1 MMVHQTSNHGCRRR
15 SVLNLA
21 GFLVRSAA
29 NGPGIRA
36 VVWVQGCPIRCK
48 GCFNPAFW
56 SFSPAS
62 MVSADDLADR
72 ILATEGIDGVTFSG
86 GEPFSQADTLA
97 SVGEQVREAGHTV
110 VTYTGYTYE
119 QLTSSTDPAWNR
131 LLGVTDL
138 LIAGPFIG
146 TLVCHDPY
154 IGSSNQQLI
163 SLTGRVRTD
172 APLKQ
177 MHGEIIEFSIA
188 PGGMITTTGFPRE
201 PMVRQIA
208 ARCRGE

>member
-1 MMVHQTSNHGCRRR
+1 
-15 SVLNLA
+15 
-21 GFLVRSAA
+21 
-29 NGPGIRA
+29 
-36 VVWVQGCPIRCK
+36 
-48 GCFNPAFW
+48 
-56 SFSPAS
+56 

-86 GEPFSQADTLA
+86 GEPFSQADALV

-119 QLTSSTDPAWNR
+119 QLTSSTNPAWNR
-131 LLGVTDL
+131 LLRVTDL

-154 IGSSNQQLI
+154 IGSSNQQI
-163 SLTGRVRTD
+163 IFLTERIQTD
-172 APLKQ
+172 ALQEKAP
-177 MHGEIIEFSIA
+177 GEIIEFSIA
-188 PGGMITTTGFPRE
+188 PGGMITTTGFPRQ
-201 PMVRQIA
+201 PIVRQIA